1 MKEYKTSDELI
12 ELLISKGIEVPNKK
26 NALKKIKKYS
36 YYSVINSY
44 KDIFKDSNGNYMD
57 NVTFD
62 EIYSLYEF
70 DKNIRTI
77 FIKYILEI
85 EINIKSLISEVLASK
100 YGIKDYLEIANFDTS
115 LKKET
120 LKNSIDKINDEI
132 KKQLESN

>member
-85 EINIKSLISEVLASK
+85 EINIV
-100 YGIKDYLEIANFDTS
+100 
-115 LKKET
+115 
-120 LKNSIDKINDEI
+120 
-132 KKQLESN
+132 